1 MRLILHLMVKELIVH
16 VKKTNHEFHIR
27 DNATHS
33 ISRIEDDLTSLRSW
47 GPESLWC
54 NLEPGEREWVSMH
67 LAPSDCHSNSVKVGP
82 QPSHSPILESS
93 DLLSEFQC
101 TETISLGI
109 YLVVLWLRICLAVR
123 GIQVHPWPGK

>member
-47 GPESLWC
+47 GPESL
-54 NLEPGEREWVSMH
+54 LVQPGARRKRVGFH
-67 LAPSDCHSNSVKVGP
+67 APGS
-82 QPSHSPILESS
+82 
-93 DLLSEFQC
+93 
-101 TETISLGI
+101 
-109 YLVVLWLRICLAVR
+109 
-123 GIQVHPWPGK
+123 